1 LASACA
7 SNQQGKQFWKGGIKI
22 MISLHTAADS
32 GMLMIYLEQK
42 RAPESAL
49 MLHASA
55 HI

>member
-1 LASACA
+1 
-7 SNQQGKQFWKGGIKI
+7 

-32 GMLMIYLEQK
+32 GMLVIYLEQK

-49 MLHASA
+49 MLHAPA